1 MKPKEIFLHLRLP
14 FSLFLMPIYWL
25 AVSQQSH
32 GVFEMNLWIFVI
44 LHFVIYPS
52 SNAFNS
58 YFDKDE
64 GSIGGLK
71 NPPKVDKKLWCV
83 ANVFD
88 VLGIFLSIVFVNMT
102 FGLFVFLYISVSR
115 MYSHTSIRIKKMP
128 VLSWLIVG
136 LFQGALVYMMVW
148 VFGQNF
154 ELSSFLNAQNSE
166 GSPIWLGA
174 LFSTLILWAV
184 YPITQVY
191 QHKED
196 TKNGDKTLSI
206 LLGIKGTFIFTI
218 IVFSLVLGCAYFFL
232 SQQHFMAFL
241 IFSIPIAIFMNGWF
255 IKVLKDE
262 KQANFKNTMLL
273 NVIASLLLNI
283 CFIYNSFHK

>member
-14 FSLFLMPIYWL
+14 FSLFLMPIFWL
-25 AVSQQSH
+25 ALSQQSH
-32 GVFEMNLWIFVI
+32 GVFEINLWIFVI
-44 LHFVIYPS
+44 LHFLIYPS

-71 NPPKVDKKLWCV
+71 NPPKVDKKLWYV
-83 ANVFD
+83 ANIID
-88 VLGIFLSIVFVNMT
+88 ILGILLSIFFVNMT

-128 VLSWLIVG
+128 VLSWFIVG

-154 ELSSFLNAQNSE
+154 ELRSFLNSQNSE

-174 LFSTLILWAV
+174 LFSSLILWAV

-196 TKNGDKTLSI
+196 TKNGDKTISI

-218 IVFSLVLGCAYFFL
+218 LVFSLAISCAYVFL
-232 SQQHFMAFL
+232 SQQHFITFL
-241 IFSIPIAIFMNGWF
+241 IFSIPIAIFMNVWF
-255 IKVLKDE
+255 VNVLKDE
-262 KQANFKNTMLL
+262 KQANFKYTMLL
-273 NVIASLLLNI
+273 NFMASMLLNI
-283 CFIYNSFHK
+283 CFFYNSFHK